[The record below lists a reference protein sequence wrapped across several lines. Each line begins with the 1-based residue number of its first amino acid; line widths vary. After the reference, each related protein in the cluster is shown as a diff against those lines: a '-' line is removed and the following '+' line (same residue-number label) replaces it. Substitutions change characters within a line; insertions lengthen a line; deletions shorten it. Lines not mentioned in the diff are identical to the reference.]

1 MFCNIT
7 LITFPGSDSESA
19 EEPVVGNVNKFA
31 VVPPGYTGR
40 PKKGHLIFDA
50 CFESGKKTQFALNY
64 FSSRTNPILSWGCVV
79 QHFKVLVIDN
89 ISGRSEIVFSIT
101 HS

>member
-1 MFCNIT
+1 MCFK
-7 LITFPGSDSESA
+7 GSDSEGT

-50 CFESGKKTQFALNY
+50 CFESGVWSDFKFKLKVWILTPYSTIFPYSFELNDQC
-64 FSSRTNPILSWGCVV
+64 FT
-79 QHFKVLVIDN
+79 F
-89 ISGRSEIVFSIT
+89 
-101 HS
+101 